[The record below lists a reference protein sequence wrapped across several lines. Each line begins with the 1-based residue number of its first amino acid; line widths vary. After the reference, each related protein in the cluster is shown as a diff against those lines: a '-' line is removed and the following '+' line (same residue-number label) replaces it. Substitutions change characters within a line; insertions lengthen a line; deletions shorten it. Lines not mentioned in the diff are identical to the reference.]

1 MSTVNEINPK
11 IDPTVRIFDAFYD
24 FEALVP
30 VNEYDAVYAYFRSQF
45 LEVEAAKNF
54 TTVLFM
60 ISSNNN
66 IPVMSLLEEI
76 KKLDSLSL
84 TVTLAYYLNGMR
96 SKSTLLG
103 LNQIITPN
111 VFAARNV
118 IQ

>member
-11 IDPTVRIFDAFYD
+11 VDRTVRIFDSFYN
-24 FEALVP
+24 FEESVP
-30 VNEYDAVYAYFRSQF
+30 ANEYDAVYAYFRSQF
-45 LEVEAAKNF
+45 IETEAAKNF

-76 KKLDSLSL
+76 KKLDSPSL

-111 VFAARNV
+111 IYAARNV
-118 IQ
+118 LQ